1 MIKIAMVGFGT
12 VGQGFAE
19 LLIRKRDEI
28 SRTIGDFRVVA
39 VADSKSSIAGEFD
52 LKEAL
57 DLKRKTGRLRD
68 DRGAMEIVREE
79 DYDVLVETT
88 HTKLDGG
95 EGLEYIKTALKR
107 SSHVITSNKGP
118 LVADFKQLMRLA
130 DSKGVRV
137 MYEATVGGAMPVIKM
152 LNRYLAFCEIISVKG
167 ILNGTC
173 NYILSRMEDEK
184 LPYEQILTE
193 AQELGIAEADPSYDV
208 EGIDAAAKLVI
219 IANTLGIDA
228 RFEDVERIGIEK
240 ITPDAFSVAA
250 EKGYTIR
257 LIAEVSKSVLR
268 VTPRLVPIAHPLA
281 IKGTMNAAMFKTD
294 TAGSIFVAG
303 RGAGREET
311 ASAMLSDL
319 YDLYD
324 CPPQVFHRLCLSAVL
339 LQTGHRNEDSTQQ
352 SVEVHARYGD
362 SDRHFP
368 ASYRKIP

>member
-19 LLIRKRDEI
+19 LLIKKEPEI
-28 SRTIGDFRVVA
+28 SKTIGEFRVVA
-39 VADSKSSIAGEFD
+39 IADSKSSISGDFD
-52 LKEAL
+52 LMEAIE
-57 DLKRKTGRLRD
+57 LKKKTGRLRD
-68 DRGAMEIVREE
+68 DRGAADIVNEE
-79 DYDVLVETT
+79 DYDILIETT

-95 EGLEYIKTALKR
+95 EGLKYIKTALKKGC
-107 SSHVITSNKGP
+107 HVITSNKGP
-118 LVADFKQLMRLA
+118 LVAEFRQLMKLA
-130 DSKGVRV
+130 DSKGVRL

-152 LNRYLAFCEIISVKG
+152 LNRYLAFCEILSVKG

-184 LPYEQILTE
+184 LPYEQILSE

-228 RFEDVERIGIEK
+228 KFEDVERVGIDK

-257 LIAEVSKSVLR
+257 LIAEVSKNTLR

-281 IKGTMNAAMFKTD
+281 IKGTMNAAMFRTD

-303 RGAGREET
+303 RGAGKEET

-319 YDLYD
+319 YDLHD
-324 CPPQVFHRLCLSAVL
+324 
-339 LQTGHRNEDSTQQ
+339 
-352 SVEVHARYGD
+352 
-362 SDRHFP
+362 
-368 ASYRKIP
+368 